1 MTREETI
8 KILAILRQAYPQSQT
23 VDAKAQVALWADQF
37 AQYSAEDVYTAV
49 KKYIS
54 TGRFMPTVADIKSKL
69 APPESLWDL
78 CMDLRMDND
87 FAELKLETAPYNQ
100 MEKVVR
106 RLKYGL
112 DMEPGE
118 LLAGHIRSEL
128 ARWEKRRKAELAGE
142 RYAIKG

>member
-1 MTREETI
+1 M
-8 KILAILRQAYPQSQT
+8 
-23 VDAKAQVALWADQF
+23 
-37 AQYSAEDVYTAV
+37 YTAV

-106 RLKYGL
+106 RLQYGL
-112 DMEPGE
+112 DMETGE

-128 ARWEKRRKAELAGE
+128 ARWEKRRKAGLAGE

>member
-1 MTREETI
+1 M
-8 KILAILRQAYPQSQT
+8 LAILRQAYPQ
-23 VDAKAQVALWADQF
+23 AQVADAGAQVGLWAEQF
-37 AQYSAEDVYTAV
+37 AQCSAMDVYAAV
-49 KKYIS
+49 KRHIS
-54 TGRFMPTVADIKSKL
+54 TSRFMPSISEIKSRL
-69 APPESLWDL
+69 APFDGLWES

-106 RLKYGL
+106 RLQYGL

-128 ARWEKRRKAELAGE
+128 ARWEKRRRGTLYEAEQALL
-142 RYAIKG
+142 R

>member
-1 MTREETI
+1 M
-8 KILAILRQAYPQSQT
+8 AILRQAYPQSQT
-23 VDAKAQVALWADQF
+23 VDAKAQAALWADQF
-37 AQYSAEDVYTAV
+37 AQYSATDVYTAV

-54 TGRFMPTVADIKSKL
+54 TARFMPTVADIKSKL

-106 RLKYGL
+106 RLKYCL

-142 RYAIKG
+142 RYEIKG

>member
-1 MTREETI
+1 M
-8 KILAILRQAYPQSQT
+8 AILRQACPQSQT

-87 FAELKLETAPYNQ
+87 FAELKLETAPYDQ
-100 MEKVVR
+100 MEKVAR

-112 DMEPGE
+112 NMEPGE

-128 ARWEKRRKAELAGE
+128 ARWEKRRKAGLAGE

>member
-1 MTREETI
+1 M
-8 KILAILRQAYPQSQT
+8 AILRQAYPQSQT

-37 AQYSAEDVYTAV
+37 AQYSAEDMYTAV

-69 APPESLWDL
+69 ASPESLWDL

-87 FAELKLETAPYNQ
+87 FAELKLETAPYDQ
-100 MEKVVR
+100 MEKVAR

-112 DMEPGE
+112 NMEPGE

-128 ARWEKRRKAELAGE
+128 ARWEKRRKAGLAGE

>member
-23 VDAKAQVALWADQF
+23 VDARAQAALWADQF
-37 AQYSAEDVYTAV
+37 AQYSATDVYEAV
-49 KKYIS
+49 KKHIS
-54 TGRFMPTVADIKSKL
+54 TGRFMPSVADIKSKL
-69 APPESLWDL
+69 APPEGLWEL

-87 FAELKLETAPYNQ
+87 FSELKLETAPYNS
-100 MEKVVR
+100 MEKVAR
-106 RLKYGL
+106 RLQYGL
-112 DMEPGE
+112 SMETGD

-128 ARWEKRRKAELAGE
+128 ARWEKRRKSGLAGE

>member
-23 VDAKAQVALWADQF
+23 VDAKAQAALWADQF
-37 AQYSAEDVYTAV
+37 AQYSAEDVYAAV

-54 TGRFMPTVADIKSKL
+54 TGRFMPTVADIKSEL
-69 APPESLWDL
+69 APPEGLWEL

-106 RLKYGL
+106 RLQYGL

-128 ARWEKRRKAELAGE
+128 ARWEKRRRGTLYEAEQALL
-142 RYAIKG
+142 R